1 MKLRKTA
8 AIYSIVVG
16 LAMIG
21 AWIMLFMTGQDA
33 ELQNS
38 LQTEPITLGLH
49 LAAEF
54 LTSIV
59 LLVAG
64 IGLFTDRSW
73 AVKVFL
79 LSIGFLTYSV
89 VNAAGFYAQRG
100 DLPFISMFAAIFTLA
115 LIFSVLALRTTRDKN
130 ASKSRHKQ

>member
-21 AWIMLFMTGQDA
+21 IWMMLLITGQDP

-38 LQTEPITLGLH
+38 LQTEPIAVGLH

-54 LTSIV
+54 LTAII
-59 LLVAG
+59 LL
-64 IGLFTDRSW
+64 IGGFGLIADRGW

-79 LSIGFLTYSV
+79 LSMGFLMYSV
-89 VNAAGFYAQRG
+89 LNASGFYGQRG
-100 DLPFISMFAAIFTLA
+100 DLPFIGMFAAILTLA
-115 LIFSVLALRTTRDKN
+115 VIFSVLVLQRGGQT
-130 ASKSRHKQ
+130 SS